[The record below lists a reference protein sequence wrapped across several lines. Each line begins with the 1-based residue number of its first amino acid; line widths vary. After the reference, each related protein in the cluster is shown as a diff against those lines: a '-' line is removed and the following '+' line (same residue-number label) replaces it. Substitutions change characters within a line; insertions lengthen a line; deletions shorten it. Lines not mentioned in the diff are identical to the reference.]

1 MFAGTLPLTRSLAPR
16 LSPGDDDDGSDD
28 SDDDGDDSGGVD
40 DDQGSRKINHS
51 HIGQKKTALNNISDV
66 FKNQLYVPSTNQV
79 IISEYISK

>member
-1 MFAGTLPLTRSLAPR
+1 MFAGTLPLTRSLAPQ

-28 SDDDGDDSGGVD
+28 GDDYGGVD

-79 IISEYISK
+79 IISGYISK